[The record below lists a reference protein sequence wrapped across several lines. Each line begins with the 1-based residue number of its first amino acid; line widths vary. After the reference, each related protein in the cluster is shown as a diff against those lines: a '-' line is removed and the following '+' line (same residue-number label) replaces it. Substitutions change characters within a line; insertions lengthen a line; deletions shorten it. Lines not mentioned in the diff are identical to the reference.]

1 MGVVYQGYDPKIDRI
16 VALKTIRKDRLAESR
31 DVEDLVMRFQKEL
44 QATGKLVHP
53 NIIVIY
59 DTGEDEER
67 AYIAM
72 EYIEG
77 DTLENLI
84 QKGIRFPMEKII
96 DIIDQICEGLEYTHR
111 QGIVHRDLKPSN
123 IMLVQGEKV
132 KIADFGIS
140 KAVGAASSPLTQ
152 AGILLGTP
160 SYMSPEQIAGTEI
173 NGRSDLFS
181 LGIILYQ
188 LLTGEKPFVG
198 DTIPTLLYNI
208 VNKDPTPPSQ
218 VDSSIP
224 PLFDDVITKAL
235 AKNPD
240 KRYRRPK
247 DFVEDLM
254 RAHRGEALM
263 EAPGIEPTMTVAQT
277 VAEKIYLNRKRYGLL
292 AGFAVLLLALVLG
305 GYYWMHRTPI
315 PPKEEVGSVAPP
327 EPLKKFGS
335 IVVKSDPPDARVFLD
350 GEELEVLTPAVIE
363 EVTAGEKHEIEVAKK
378 GFKPWVETV
387 EPEDDKSVTIR
398 APLERLLTTIVIKS
412 TPSGA
417 SVFLDG
423 AEHNELTPTVIEEV
437 SVGEK
442 HEIRVEKRGFKSWTE
457 TVEPEDD
464 KPLPIRPSL
473 ERLLTTIVI
482 KSTPSGGSV
491 FLDEAEHNE
500 LTPTVIEKVSVG
512 EKHEIRVE
520 KRGFKPWT
528 RTVEPEPD
536 KSLPIEATLERL
548 MGTLIVRSTP
558 PGASVF
564 FDGKKMLGS
573 TPIELHEVSVDDVHR
588 IKVIKEGY
596 EAGVQTITLRG
607 DERKEVEVTLKPLLG
622 EIRISSDPP
631 GAKVYLNEKYMDR
644 DTPTRL
650 SRLSPGKYKLK
661 LKKEGYKVWED
672 EVSLTGS
679 EPLDLSKVTL
689 QQAFGR
695 LNLLVSPWADVY
707 YLGRKLGTTPLAN
720 IRFQEGTHKL
730 VLKNPLLKIEKG
742 ITVQIVA
749 DKVTKESVDITGEIK
764 GTLKIRVIPW
774 AHVYVDGEPMGMTP
788 LKPLELPMGEH
799 IVQVKNRELGE
810 ERFFR
815 VVVKPNE
822 VHSMDVN
829 LLKKE

>member
-1 MGVVYQGYDPKIDRI
+1 MKETLGRYKIIKEIGRGAMGVVFQGYDPKIDRI

-44 QATGKLVHP
+44 RATGKLVHP

-240 KRYRRPK
+240 KRYRRAK
-247 DFVEDLM
+247 DFVEDLK

-263 EAPGIEPTMTVAQT
+263 EAPSIESTMTVAQK
-277 VAEKIYLNRKRYGLL
+277 VAEKIYLKRKRFGLL

-350 GEELEVLTPAVIE
+350 GEELGVLTPAVIE
-363 EVTAGEKHEIEVAKK
+363 EVTAGEKHEIKVAKK
-378 GFKPWVETV
+378 GFKPWVKTV
-387 EPEDDKSVTIR
+387 EPEDDDKSVTLR

-412 TPSGA
+412 TPSGS

-423 AEHNELTPTVIEEV
+423 VEHKEPTPTVIEEV

-457 TVEPEDD
+457 TVEPEAD
-464 KPLPIRPSL
+464 KPLPIQ
-473 ERLLTTIVI
+473 
-482 KSTPSGGSV
+482 
-491 FLDEAEHNE
+491 
-500 LTPTVIEKVSVG
+500 
-512 EKHEIRVE
+512 
-520 KRGFKPWT
+520 
-528 RTVEPEPD
+528 
-536 KSLPIEATLERL
+536 ATLERL
-548 MGTLIVRSTP
+548 VGTIVVSSIP
-558 PGASVF
+558 PGSSVF

-573 TPIELHEVSVDDVHR
+573 TPLELHEVSVNDAHR
-588 IKVIKEGY
+588 IKVIKKGY

-622 EIRISSDPP
+622 EIRISSHPP

-644 DTPTRL
+644 NTPTRL
-650 SRLSPGKYKLK
+650 SRLSPGKYKVK

-679 EPLDLSKVTL
+679 ESLDLSKVTL

-695 LNLLVSPWADVY
+695 LNLLVSPWVDVY
-707 YLGRKLGTTPLAN
+707 YLGRKLGTTPLADM
-720 IRFQEGTHKL
+720 RFQEGTHKL
-730 VLKNPLLKIEKG
+730 VLKNPLLEIEKG
-742 ITVQIVA
+742 ITVQIMA
-749 DKVTKESVDITGEIK
+749 DKVTKESLDITGEIK
-764 GTLKIRVIPW
+764 GKLKGQLKIRVTPW

-788 LKPLELPMGEH
+788 LKPLELPVGEH

-810 ERFFR
+810 ERSFR

>member
-1 MGVVYQGYDPKIDRI
+1 MKESLGRYKIIKEIGRGAMGVVYQGYDPKIDRI

-31 DVEDLVMRFQKEL
+31 NVEDLVMRFQKEL
-44 QATGKLVHP
+44 RATGKLVHP

-77 DTLENLI
+77 DTLEDLI

-160 SYMSPEQIAGTEI
+160 SYMSPEQIDGTEI

-198 DTIPTLLYNI
+198 DSIPTLLYNI

-218 VDSSIP
+218 IDSSIP

-240 KRYRRPK
+240 KRYRRAK
-247 DFVEDLM
+247 DFVEDLK
-254 RAHRGEALM
+254 RAHQGEALM
-263 EAPGIEPTMTVAQT
+263 EAPSIEPTMTVAQK
-277 VAEKIYLNRKRYGLL
+277 VAEKIYLKRKRYGLL
-292 AGFAVLLLALVLG
+292 AGFGVLLLALVLG

-315 PPKEEVGSVAPP
+315 PPKEEAGSVAPS

-335 IVVKSDPPDARVFLD
+335 IMVKSDPPDARVFLD
-350 GEELEVLTPAVIE
+350 GEELWILTPAVIE
-363 EVTAGEKHEIEVAKK
+363 EVTA
-378 GFKPWVETV
+378 
-387 EPEDDKSVTIR
+387 
-398 APLERLLTTIVIKS
+398 
-412 TPSGA
+412 
-417 SVFLDG
+417 
-423 AEHNELTPTVIEEV
+423 
-437 SVGEK
+437 GEK

-457 TVEPEDD
+457 TVEPE
-464 KPLPIRPSL
+464 
-473 ERLLTTIVI
+473 
-482 KSTPSGGSV
+482 
-491 FLDEAEHNE
+491 
-500 LTPTVIEKVSVG
+500 
-512 EKHEIRVE
+512 
-520 KRGFKPWT
+520 
-528 RTVEPEPD
+528 PD
-536 KSLPIEATLERL
+536 KSLPIQATLERL
-548 MGTLIVRSTP
+548 VGTLIVRSIP

-573 TPIELHEVSVDDVHR
+573 TPIELHEVSVDDAHK
-588 IKVIKEGY
+588 IKVVKKGY
-596 EAGVQTITLRG
+596 ATGVQTISLKA
-607 DERKEVEVTLKPLLG
+607 DERREVEVTLKPLLG
-622 EIRISSDPP
+622 EIRISSYPP
-631 GAKVYLNEKYMDR
+631 EAKVYLNGKYMAR
-644 DTPTRL
+644 NTPIRL
-650 SRLSPGKYKLK
+650 SRLSLGKYKLE
-661 LKKEGYKVWED
+661 LKKEGYKVWEG
-672 EVSLTGS
+672 EVNLTDS
-679 EPLDLSKVTL
+679 KPLDLPKVTL
-689 QQAFGR
+689 QQAFGS

-707 YLGRKLGTTPLAN
+707 YMGKKLGTTPLAN
-720 IRFQEGTHKL
+720 LRFQEGTHRL
-730 VLKNPLLKIEKG
+730 TLKNPLLKIEKQ

-749 DKVTKESVDITGEIK
+749 DKVTKKGINITGEVK
-764 GTLKIRVIPW
+764 GKLKIRVTPW
-774 AHVYVDGEPMGMTP
+774 AHVYVDGKPMGMTP
-788 LKPLELPMGEH
+788 LKPLELTVGEH
-799 IVQVKNRELGE
+799 IVQVKNERLRE
-810 ERFFR
+810 ERSFR

-822 VHSMDVN
+822 VHSMEVN

>member
-1 MGVVYQGYDPKIDRI
+1 MKESLGRYKIIKEIGRGAMGVVYQGYDPKIDRI

-31 DVEDLVMRFQKEL
+31 NVEDLVMRFQKEL
-44 QATGKLVHP
+44 RATGKLVHP

-77 DTLENLI
+77 DTLEDLI

-160 SYMSPEQIAGTEI
+160 SYMSPEQIDGTEI

-198 DTIPTLLYNI
+198 DSIPTLLYNI

-218 VDSSIP
+218 IDSSIP

-240 KRYRRPK
+240 KRYRRAK
-247 DFVEDLM
+247 DFVEDLK
-254 RAHRGEALM
+254 RAHQGEALM
-263 EAPGIEPTMTVAQT
+263 EAPSIEPTMTVAQK
-277 VAEKIYLNRKRYGLL
+277 VAEKIYLKRKRYGLL
-292 AGFAVLLLALVLG
+292 AGFGVLLLALVLG

-315 PPKEEVGSVAPP
+315 PPKEEAGSVAPS

-350 GEELEVLTPAVIE
+350 GEELWILTPAVIE
-363 EVTAGEKHEIEVAKK
+363 EVTA
-378 GFKPWVETV
+378 
-387 EPEDDKSVTIR
+387 
-398 APLERLLTTIVIKS
+398 
-412 TPSGA
+412 
-417 SVFLDG
+417 
-423 AEHNELTPTVIEEV
+423 
-437 SVGEK
+437 GEK

-457 TVEPEDD
+457 TVEP
-464 KPLPIRPSL
+464 
-473 ERLLTTIVI
+473 
-482 KSTPSGGSV
+482 G
-491 FLDEAEHNE
+491 
-500 LTPTVIEKVSVG
+500 
-512 EKHEIRVE
+512 
-520 KRGFKPWT
+520 
-528 RTVEPEPD
+528 PD
-536 KSLPIEATLERL
+536 KSLPIQATLERL
-548 MGTLIVRSTP
+548 VGTLIVRSIP

-573 TPIELHEVSVDDVHR
+573 TPIELHEVSVDDAHK
-588 IKVIKEGY
+588 IKVVKKGY
-596 EAGVQTITLRG
+596 ATGVQTISLKA
-607 DERKEVEVTLKPLLG
+607 DERREVEVTLKPLLG
-622 EIRISSDPP
+622 EIRISSYPP
-631 GAKVYLNEKYMDR
+631 EAKVYLNGKYMAR
-644 DTPTRL
+644 NTPIRL
-650 SRLSPGKYKLK
+650 SRLSLGKYKLE
-661 LKKEGYKVWED
+661 LKKEGYKVWEG
-672 EVSLTGS
+672 EVNLTDS
-679 EPLDLSKVTL
+679 KPLDLPKVTL
-689 QQAFGR
+689 QQAFGS

-707 YLGRKLGTTPLAN
+707 YMGKKLGTTPLAN
-720 IRFQEGTHKL
+720 LRFQEGTHRL
-730 VLKNPLLKIEKG
+730 TLKNPLLKIEKQ

-749 DKVTKESVDITGEIK
+749 DKVTKKGINITGEVK
-764 GTLKIRVIPW
+764 GKLKIRVTPW
-774 AHVYVDGEPMGMTP
+774 AHVYVDGKPMGMTP
-788 LKPLELPMGEH
+788 LKPLELTVGEH
-799 IVQVKNRELGE
+799 IVQVKNERLRE
-810 ERFFR
+810 ERSFR

-822 VHSMDVN
+822 VHSMEVN